1 MLVSSAESRGS
12 VNSETQGRS
21 FMYRINYRGP
31 KIEPLGTSYLIV
43 CIRGLIELDKL
54 LAARKVAPRRDFLRL
69 SRVFPTSRV
78 FTSGYVNKETILHFF
93 IIYQMN

>member
-12 VNSETQGRS
+12 VNSETLGRS

-43 CIRGLIELDKL
+43 CIREQ
-54 LAARKVAPRRDFLRL
+54 A
-69 SRVFPTSRV
+69 
-78 FTSGYVNKETILHFF
+78 
-93 IIYQMN
+93 